1 MLDADNASTH
11 QHGRTASLVNTCV
24 QYYTGQDWGVSMAMF
39 YLDAALGNER
49 ATCICLK
56 YLLILFSEQRR
67 ELLKDRGEASSWI

>member
-1 MLDADNASTH
+1 
-11 QHGRTASLVNTCV
+11 
-24 QYYTGQDWGVSMAMF
+24 MAMF
-39 YLDAALGNER
+39 YLDSALGNER